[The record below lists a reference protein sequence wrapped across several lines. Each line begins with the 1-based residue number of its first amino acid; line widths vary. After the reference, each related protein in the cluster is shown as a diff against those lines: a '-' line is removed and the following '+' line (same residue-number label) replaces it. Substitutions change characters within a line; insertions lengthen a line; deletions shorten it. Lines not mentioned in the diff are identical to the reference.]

1 MARFNPFDFLGER
14 TKCIPPTQEQQESF
28 DFWSTL
34 VAFSMVPGS
43 VPVCD
48 AINTIGFSRLP
59 KKFQC
64 MAFTQLDGRYMYG
77 KWQKAKA
84 TTTESKKD
92 YVNKMCKLFD
102 CSENEAKSL
111 IENKIYDE
119 KRINN
124 LYEMAFEPEKI
135 KVAKA
140 PKTKK

>member
-1 MARFNPFDFLGER
+1 
-14 TKCIPPTQEQQESF
+14 
-28 DFWSTL
+28 
-34 VAFSMVPGS
+34 
-43 VPVCD
+43 
-48 AINTIGFSRLP
+48 
-59 KKFQC
+59 

-124 LYEMAFEPEKI
+124 LYEMAYEPEKI